1 MTVLPILKVRFYA
14 ESTASEPVRQWLQ
27 SLPAAERKS
36 IGADIKMVQFRWP
49 VGLPLV
55 RNMGNGLWE
64 VRSHLENRI
73 ARVLFVVRDGEMI
86 LLHGFIKKTQQTPSA
101 ELALARKRL
110 AMIRWG

>member
-27 SLPAAERKS
+27 SLPTVERKS